1 MDPPEPNLN
10 QLIQSRLEI
19 CHEALQR
26 GIPLEKTK
34 AYLELLETSRKMLDH
49 QLLILRDHLDIGI
62 AHALE
67 LELDAEGPKSKDH
80 SSALAQ
86 LEYLR
91 QRNSDLASEIE
102 QLQSTQTALLIE
114 ILQYQDYLDQ
124 NQERDLL
131 EDEQLARQ
139 LQSQLNVRSLVPKP
153 ISFIPPL
160 PESNPPLEDL
170 TDLKA
175 PSEDVLLRL
184 ARIFKIYP
192 DMKRLEKLRA
202 LGSSEAAYR
211 ALFAEWEK
219 AKLRCRLEV
228 AIVMNE
234 RSLEADYHAWRPNF
248 NYIFWLDKE
257 IAFIS
262 SAHSEGAQKEHDLL
276 TAVLW
281 CTIDDFETGE
291 KLDSQSVNS
300 KNRVFLAAHR
310 RWLKYLLHHRSRNE
324 RVSPCE
330 SRARLRQWGGWQPVR
345 CTKMESTWE
354 SLDIINL
361 IDVGHSYSSD
371 FRIPWLVH
379 LHQRCY
385 EAKVEF
391 LPIFDAWF
399 NGSPSAESKSWVRD
413 PHEYSPSL
421 IAFLWSTVSN
431 SAEAGILTTFFGTNK
446 DSMWYMNAWVA
457 LVKNN

>member
-1 MDPPEPNLN
+1 MDPSEPNLN
-10 QLIQSRLEI
+10 QLIKSRLEI
-19 CHEALQR
+19 CHDALQQ
-26 GIPLEKTK
+26 GIPLEKTR
-34 AYLELLETSRKMLDH
+34 AYLDLLETSRAMLDH
-49 QLLILRDHLDIGI
+49 QLLILRDHLDLGT

-67 LELDAEGPKSKDH
+67 LELDAEGPKVRDH
-80 SSALAQ
+80 SSALQQ
-86 LEYLR
+86 LEHLR

-124 NQERDLL
+124 NRSFDLL
-131 EDEQLARQ
+131 EDEQLAMQ
-139 LQSQLNVRSLVPKP
+139 LQSQLNVRSFASEP
-153 ISFIPPL
+153 ISFIPPSS
-160 PESNPPLEDL
+160 ESNPPFDDL

-175 PSEDVLLRL
+175 PYEDVLLRL

-192 DMKRLEKLRA
+192 NSERLEKLRA

-219 AKLRCRLEV
+219 AKLGWRLEV
-228 AIVMNE
+228 AIVMHE
-234 RSLEADYHAWRPNF
+234 RSQEADYHAWRPQF
-248 NYIFWLDKE
+248 NYLFWLDKE
-257 IAFIS
+257 IAYIS
-262 SAHSEGAQKEHDLL
+262 SAHSEGAQKEHDTLIAL
-276 TAVLW
+276 LW
-281 CTIDDFETGE
+281 CTVDDFETGE
-291 KLDSQSVNS
+291 KLDSQSVNL
-300 KNRVFLAAHR
+300 KDRVFLAAHR
-310 RWLKYLLHHRSRNE
+310 RWLKYLLHHRPHSE

-345 CTKMESTWE
+345 CTKMEPTWE

-361 IDVGHSYSSD
+361 IDVGHNYSPD

-379 LHQRCY
+379 LYQRCY

-391 LPIFDAWF
+391 LPIFDPWF
-399 NGSPSAESKSWVRD
+399 NGFAESKSWMRD

-421 IAFLWSTVSN
+421 IAFLWSTASN

-446 DSMWYMNAWVA
+446 DSR
-457 LVKNN
+457 LVLDHFAQK